1 MRRNEDIKK
10 RDNNKEWY
18 SSKRKKKRIMK
29 KIFTTLLVAAALMIG
44 ITAKAQVK
52 FGVKGGVNVTSM
64 SFNNSVFDASNRTG
78 FFIGPT
84 VKIQLPLVGLGID
97 ASALY
102 DQREAKVKVAD
113 SYTTDK
119 TLRCQAINVPIN
131 LRYGWGLSSLAN
143 VFLFAGPQFGFN
155 VGKKNQDLAENTSW
169 SVKNSNF
176 SVNVGAGFTV
186 LSHLQISANYNIV
199 CGKTSD
205 ASLQNVG
212 EQIVNKEARSR
223 ANAWQI
229 ALAYYF

>member
-1 MRRNEDIKK
+1 
-10 RDNNKEWY
+10 
-18 SSKRKKKRIMK
+18 MK

-113 SYTTDK
+113 NNTTDK

-155 VGKKNQDLAENTSW
+155 VGKKNQDLIENTSW

-186 LSHLQISANYNIV
+186 LSHLQISANYIIV

-205 ASLQNVG
+205 ASLQKVG

>member
-1 MRRNEDIKK
+1 
-10 RDNNKEWY
+10 
-18 SSKRKKKRIMK
+18 MK

-119 TLRCQAINVPIN
+119 TLRCQAINVLIN

-143 VFLFAGPQFGFN
+143 VFLFAGHQFGFN
-155 VGKKNQDLAENTSW
+155 DGKKNQDLTENSSW

-205 ASLQNVG
+205 AILQKVG

>member
-1 MRRNEDIKK
+1 
-10 RDNNKEWY
+10 
-18 SSKRKKKRIMK
+18 MK
-29 KIFTTLLVAAALMIG
+29 KIFTSAAIALAMLFTANTANAG
-44 ITAKAQVK
+44 IN
-52 FGVKGGVNVTSM
+52 FGVKGGLNVTSM
-64 SFNNSVFDASNRTG
+64 SLDSKVFDASNRAG
-78 FFIGPT
+78 FFFGPT
-84 VKIQLPLVGLGID
+84 VKFTLPIVGLGID

-113 SYTTDK
+113 SYTGTSYTTDK

-155 VGKKNQDLAENTSW
+155 VGKKNQDLTENTSW

-176 SVNVGAGFTV
+176 SVNVGTGFTV

-205 ASLQNVG
+205 ATLQNVG

>member
-1 MRRNEDIKK
+1 
-10 RDNNKEWY
+10 
-18 SSKRKKKRIMK
+18 MK

-102 DQREAKVKVAD
+102 DQREAKVKYTGTGT

-155 VGKKNQDLAENTSW
+155 VGKKSQDLIENTSW

-205 ASLQNVG
+205 ASLQKVG